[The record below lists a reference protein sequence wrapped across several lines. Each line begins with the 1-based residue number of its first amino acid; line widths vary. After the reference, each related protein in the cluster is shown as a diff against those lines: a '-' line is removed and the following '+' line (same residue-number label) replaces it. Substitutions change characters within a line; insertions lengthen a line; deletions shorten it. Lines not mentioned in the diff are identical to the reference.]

1 MFLVDSHAHLNFEA
15 FDKDRE
21 KIIEKCQKE
30 KILVVNVGVNYE
42 TSKKAV
48 QIAQNF
54 PLMFASVGLHP
65 LNFDTGLIKIKN
77 ETEALEKEFDFE
89 KYEKL
94 AQNPKVVAIGEIGLD
109 FYLRPKTKKKKEIFK
124 EKQKTLLFEEL
135 KLAKKLN
142 LPVIFHCRLAHQDLI
157 SFLKQNQEVFPKQ
170 AVIHSFVGSE
180 EELKEYLNFD
190 FYIGFNGLIFK
201 KIEGID
207 FSSLIKLTPLSK
219 ILIETDAPYLAP
231 PQLKK
236 ERNEPEGV
244 KFVAQKI
251 AEIKNL
257 KFEEIAQVSFENAKK
272 LFNLPF

>member
-1 MFLVDSHAHLNFEA
+1 MDLAI
-15 FDKDRE
+15 
-21 KIIEKCQKE
+21 KIIK
-30 KILVVNVGVNYE
+30 
-42 TSKKAV
+42 
-48 QIAQNF
+48 
-54 PLMFASVGLHP
+54 
-65 LNFDTGLIKIKN
+65 D
-77 ETEALEKEFDFE
+77 
-89 KYEKL
+89 YEKRF
-94 AQNPKVVAIGEIGLD
+94 E
-109 FYLRPKTKKKKEIFK
+109 EIFK
-124 EKQKTLLFEEL
+124 EKQKALLFEEL

-157 SFLKQNQEVFPKQ
+157 SFLKQNQEVFPKK

-201 KIEGID
+201 EIEGVD
-207 FSSLIKLTPLSK
+207 FPSLIKLTPLSK

-272 LFNLPF
+272 LFDLPF